1 MSGAAHNSW
10 ANAALESP
18 GSALARA
25 QQRRWALD
33 TNDEILAKLNNK
45 LAAMLEG
52 ISDAVERTFLW
63 AAAAAAAADQPSFR
77 GLTPFGLCSA
87 ALRSPKGQLLRIAG
101 EATKCR
107 CPLENGR

>member
-1 MSGAAHNSW
+1 MSGDAHNSW

-52 ISDAVERTFLW
+52 ISDATERQAQEQIRDSLLPSRRLTKSTFLFSYGPLPLPPNR
-63 AAAAAAAADQPSFR
+63 QPGR
-77 GLTPFGLCSA
+77 GVNE
-87 ALRSPKGQLLRIAG
+87 LLPQG
-101 EATKCR
+101 C
-107 CPLENGR
+107 

>member
-52 ISDAVERTFLW
+52 ISDATERRPLPLPPTSH
-63 AAAAAAAADQPSFR
+63 PS
-77 GLTPFGLCSA
+77 GG
-87 ALRSPKGQLLRIAG
+87 
-101 EATKCR
+101 
-107 CPLENGR
+107 